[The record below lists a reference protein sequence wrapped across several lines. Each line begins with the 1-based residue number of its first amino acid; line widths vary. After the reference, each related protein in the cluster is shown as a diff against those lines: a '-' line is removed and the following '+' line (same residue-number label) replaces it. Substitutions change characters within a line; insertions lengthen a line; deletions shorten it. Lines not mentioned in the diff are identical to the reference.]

1 MQIISL
7 WIAPPRRTV
16 RESAPTTPP
25 RVIQASLWVSHL
37 YAHVSDMYKPALLF
51 LCLVRGCPFVLAAA
65 RECVYASSLPT
76 LGRERSPSLISHN
89 REAVDRS
96 VCMCACSRSKRSSP
110 FLDKELYSA
119 TLNNFLGTEPVIL
132 RNLGQQHYSMKS
144 EYLPAW
150 LNGKSETN
158 STYISFSC

>member
-1 MQIISL
+1 ML
-7 WIAPPRRTV
+7 GTA
-16 RESAPTTPP
+16 
-25 RVIQASLWVSHL
+25 
-37 YAHVSDMYKPALLF
+37 
-51 LCLVRGCPFVLAAA
+51 RG
-65 RECVYASSLPT
+65 CVYASSLPT
-76 LGRERSPSLISHN
+76 LGREQSPSLISHN

-96 VCMCACSRSKRSSP
+96 VCICAFSRSKRSSP

-150 LNGKSETN
+150 LNGKSEN
-158 STYISFSC
+158 KHNIYFILLLKRLYYVILVPMVDQLYQHQDRE